1 MTNLTYDQLSRMNP
15 LRKSGSS
22 CNFMEMNASAKNNT
36 LEKQNWKPVKNQAR
50 WKLSCMF
57 LLRE

>member
-36 LEKQNWKPVKNQAR
+36 LEKQN
-50 WKLSCMF
+50 
-57 LLRE
+57 